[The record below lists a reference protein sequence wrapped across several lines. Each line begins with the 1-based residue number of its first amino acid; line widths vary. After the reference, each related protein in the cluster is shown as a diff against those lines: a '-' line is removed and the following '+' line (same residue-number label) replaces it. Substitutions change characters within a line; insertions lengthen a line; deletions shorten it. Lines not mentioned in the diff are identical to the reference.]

1 VTSTASGLPLK
12 EKSAMEKKLVVQIL
26 DVIEKKNMKENNLI
40 RSKPALKMGV
50 NIAKTIKVRC
60 LLKIMRENFNNLLK
74 IYRSSLRLFPLIIEA
89 FRSSLRLFAHH

>member
-12 EKSAMEKKLVVQIL
+12 EKSAMEKKLVVHIL
-26 DVIEKKNMKENNLI
+26 GVIEMKNTKENNLI
-40 RSKPALKMGV
+40 RSKSALKMGV

-74 IYRSSLRLFPLIIEA
+74 IYRSPLRLF
-89 FRSSLRLFAHH
+89 RSPLRLFRSPLRLSAHH